1 VGVAVPLG
9 DDQEHEE
16 LVRLRNWRHDVAT
29 PALVAAREQL
39 KQQSADLAMV
49 RRRLDD
55 VEQSLSRMARADE
68 IAEAVTERL
77 AENTEQ
83 SRKIRRGR
91 LNAWEQIVVGT
102 AAVAGTVSVALQIIH
117 R

>member
-1 VGVAVPLG
+1 
-9 DDQEHEE
+9 
-16 LVRLRNWRHDVAT
+16 LRDWRHDVAT

-39 KQQSADLAMV
+39 KQVAADLSIV
-49 RRRLDD
+49 RGRLEGM
-55 VEQSLSRMARADE
+55 EQRLNRMARADE
-68 IAEAVTERL
+68 IAEAVTARL

-102 AAVAGTVSVALQIIH
+102 AAVAGTVSVALQIAH

>member
-1 VGVAVPLG
+1 VAP
-9 DDQEHEE
+9 DDDALREE
-16 LVRLRNWRHDVAT
+16 VVRLRDWRHN
-29 PALVAAREQL
+29 VAAPELSAAIARAKQL
-39 KQQSADLAMV
+39 SADLLV
-49 RRRLDD
+49 VERRLKD
-55 VEQSLSRMARADE
+55 VETQLARMARADE
-68 IAEAVTERL
+68 IAEAVTTRL

-83 SRKIRRGR
+83 SKKIRRGR

>member
-1 VGVAVPLG
+1 VGVTVPPDG
-9 DDQEHEE
+9 DDQE
-16 LVRLRNWRHDVAT
+16 LVRLRDWRHNVAT

-39 KQQSADLAMV
+39 KQTTADLHMV
-49 RRRLDD
+49 KRRLDD
-55 VEQSLSRMARADE
+55 VEQRLNRMARADE

-102 AAVAGTVSVALQIIH
+102 AAVAGSVSVALQIIH

>member
-1 VGVAVPLG
+1 
-9 DDQEHEE
+9 
-16 LVRLRNWRHDVAT
+16 LRDWRHDVAT

-55 VEQSLSRMARADE
+55 VEQRIDRMARADE

-77 AENTEQ
+77 AENTERHGR
-83 SRKIRRGR
+83 SRRGR

-102 AAVAGTVSVALQIIH
+102 AAVAGTASVILH
-117 R
+117 RSTHLDLRLGGT